1 MKNSVLNKFSEW
13 MNEHTSLSE
22 SSIEKYTRAVNTIS
36 NDMLSA
42 GIINNSLLNMSLS
55 ELDLAVALILV
66 NPEFITKN
74 QKGKRM
80 YSNGLK
86 QYRYFVLDT
95 IDGVDTKEL
104 EIVDSIKANTDIT
117 KTEKEALIKS
127 RIGQGKFRKS
137 LFEKYDGKCVVTR
150 IDLSKLLIASH
161 IKPWSVSENDE
172 RLSPDNG
179 ILLSADFD
187 RLFDSGLI
195 TFTNDGS
202 IVVSSFVNDNNRTIL
217 GLDKKIIVNLKSTP
231 SMIHNLEYHRDIIFV
246 A

>member
-22 SSIEKYTRAVNTIS
+22 SSIEKYTSAVNTIS

-66 NPEFITKN
+66 NPKFIAKN
-74 QKGKRM
+74 MITEGYLVNFK
-80 YSNGLK
+80 
-86 QYRYFVLDT
+86 YRYFVLDT

-104 EIVDSIKANTDIT
+104 EIVDSIEANTDIT

-137 LFEKYDGKCVVTR
+137 LFEKYDGKCVVTG

-195 TFTNDGS
+195 TFANDGS

-231 SMIHNLEYHRDIIFV
+231 SMIHNLEYHQDIIFV

>member
-1 MKNSVLNKFSEW
+1 
-13 MNEHTSLSE
+13 
-22 SSIEKYTRAVNTIS
+22 
-36 NDMLSA
+36 
-42 GIINNSLLNMSLS
+42 
-55 ELDLAVALILV
+55 
-66 NPEFITKN
+66 
-74 QKGKRM
+74 M

-137 LFEKYDGKCVVTR
+137 LFEKYDGKCVVTG

-195 TFTNDGS
+195 TFANDGS
-202 IVVSSFVNDNNRTIL
+202 IVASSFVNDNNRTIL